1 MESYGCKVVSDMA
14 AKKSASDELKT
25 KPTAEKKVGYGDS
38 DYEDI
43 RIIREIMRKSAM
55 SRPKFYVPKETQWH
69 RFARRPEE
77 SQK

>member
-1 MESYGCKVVSDMA
+1 MT
-14 AKKSASDELKT
+14 AKKRVCEELKK
-25 KPTAEKKVGYGDS
+25 KPAAEKSMGYRDS

-43 RIIREIMRKSAM
+43 RIIREIMRKSAL
-55 SRPKFYVPKETQWH
+55 SRPNLYVPKETQWH